1 VSEARSRRFPPVS
14 GPFGWAG
21 AVLFVTGFACEV
33 VAVFAVMGAAF
44 NNDLSKAMPLVI
56 LFPVSLPLFGAGVWA
71 WRQGSKRAATP
82 LPSSLATEKRPALLR
97 AGAVILLGSVFGFG
111 AFLYLAFALQG
122 SRRLTLAIAALLAG
136 GVISEFGFQKMFKVL
151 GRPVPALLGLSPKR
165 SLIVSIAF
173 LLIDGCFLLIGLL
186 RPDLLPMP

>member
-1 VSEARSRRFPPVS
+1 
-14 GPFGWAG
+14 
-21 AVLFVTGFACEV
+21 
-33 VAVFAVMGAAF
+33 
-44 NNDLSKAMPLVI
+44 
-56 LFPVSLPLFGAGVWA
+56 
-71 WRQGSKRAATP
+71 
-82 LPSSLATEKRPALLR
+82 
-97 AGAVILLGSVFGFG
+97 VILLGSVSGFG

-151 GRPVPALLGLSPKR
+151 GRPAPALLGLSPKR